1 MKLSI
6 IITIVLLSAIEP
18 VLAQDSSRINYPL
31 VVSFGSQCCG
41 VPSETPLKNCIAS
54 FKKKYKIKK
63 IKAVHIG
70 PLGREGEYDIAFS
83 LAELNKKQKKDL
95 VTRVKKIKKLSAD
108 PGYLTVRE
116 NVEVIPAEQ
125 PKRASNKIIEF

>member
-1 MKLSI
+1 MKLSLI
-6 IITIVLLSAIEP
+6 ISIVLLSSISPAM
-18 VLAQDSSRINYPL
+18 AQDSSKITYPL

-63 IKAVHIG
+63 IKAIHIG
-70 PLGREGEYDIAFS
+70 PLGREGEYDIVFS
-83 LAELNKKQKKDL
+83 LTELNKKQKKDL
-95 VTRVKKIKKLSAD
+95 ITRVKKIKKLSED

-116 NVEVIPAEQ
+116 NMEVVPAEM
-125 PKRASNKIIEF
+125 PKRSGNKPIEF